1 MMAGGE
7 DDERGRFYT
16 EKRLIEEESPR
27 KRKCVSVHLLADK
40 L

>member
-1 MMAGGE
+1 MTKEAV
-7 DDERGRFYT
+7 FHT

-27 KRKCVSVHLLADK
+27 KRKCVSVHLLAHK